1 MTLTNVIATTDKG
14 TGLSFSGN
22 INSADVTLSSTQLNS
37 SSEVIEVNNSLASIE
52 IGNQSIL
59 SSANNVLINNT
70 ESELVVKAS
79 DSTLYGAALIN
90 NETASEIK
98 TDLSLSAGTR
108 WYMSDSST
116 VTNLTNS
123 ESKIYLSNYES
134 QTFDKGRE
142 LIVNGDYHGDN
153 GSLYFRTVLNGDDS
167 PTDKLE
173 VKGNTSGSTN
183 VYVTNAGGTG
193 EATINGIELI
203 TVGGDSSG
211 VFNQV
216 GRITAGAYEY
226 ELNKINKNW
235 YLTNFLIDDAPSGDD
250 DVTPPDSDDD
260 TPPDTGDEDI
270 TPPDSDDEDVTPPDS
285 GDPIPNPDEG
295 NDDSVLPDTDSGN
308 NINPAGDSI
317 PVLRPEGGVMLPTW
331 LQQTLCF

>member
-1 MTLTNVIATTDKG
+1 MK
-14 TGLSFSGN
+14 
-22 INSADVTLSSTQLNS
+22 Q
-37 SSEVIEVNNSLASIE
+37 
-52 IGNQSIL
+52 QSM
-59 SSANNVLINNT
+59 V
-70 ESELVVKAS
+70 
-79 DSTLYGAALIN
+79 
-90 NETASEIK
+90 
-98 TDLSLSAGTR
+98 
-108 WYMSDSST
+108 
-116 VTNLTNS
+116 
-123 ESKIYLSNYES
+123 
-134 QTFDKGRE
+134 
-142 LIVNGDYHGDN
+142 
-153 GSLYFRTVLNGDDS
+153 
-167 PTDKLE
+167 
-173 VKGNTSGSTN
+173 
-183 VYVTNAGGTG
+183 
-193 EATINGIELI
+193 LI

-295 NDDSVLPDTDSGN
+295 NDDSVLPDTNSGN

-317 PVLRPEGGVMLPTW
+317 PVLRPEGGSYVAYLAAAN
-331 LQQTLCF
+331 TLFLMRLNERAGETRYIDPAREQADYGYARSVGITHGVIVVDN

>member
-1 MTLTNVIATTDKG
+1 
-14 TGLSFSGN
+14 
-22 INSADVTLSSTQLNS
+22 
-37 SSEVIEVNNSLASIE
+37 
-52 IGNQSIL
+52 
-59 SSANNVLINNT
+59 
-70 ESELVVKAS
+70 VKAS

-235 YLTNFLIDDAPSGDD
+235 
-250 DVTPPDSDDD
+250 
-260 TPPDTGDEDI
+260 
-270 TPPDSDDEDVTPPDS
+270 
-285 GDPIPNPDEG
+285 
-295 NDDSVLPDTDSGN
+295 
-308 NINPAGDSI
+308 
-317 PVLRPEGGVMLPTW
+317 
-331 LQQTLCF
+331 